1 MSASGT
7 AVFVG
12 QAAELGLLRKSLAA
26 AHRSQPRIV
35 VVEGLP
41 TIGKSTLLRSPK
53 RWWCVNR
60 SGFGRG
66 WVYWVL
72 ASARTAG

>member
-1 MSASGT
+1 MSASGA

-41 TIGKSTLLRSPK
+41 TIGKSTLLRSPT
-53 RWWCVNR
+53 RRRCV
-60 SGFGRG
+60 GCVVVWF
-66 WVYWVL
+66 VL
-72 ASARTAG
+72 GVGCERVS